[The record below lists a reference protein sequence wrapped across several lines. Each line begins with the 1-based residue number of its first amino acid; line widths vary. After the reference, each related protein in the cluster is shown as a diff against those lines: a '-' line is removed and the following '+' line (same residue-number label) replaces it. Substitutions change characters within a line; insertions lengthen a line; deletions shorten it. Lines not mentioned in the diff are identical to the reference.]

1 MISFQILSQAPTKRA
16 ECPVCFG
23 RRCDSKAST
32 GAGRTFR
39 KAPQA
44 EAYRAFGPFFGYSVF
59 QEVPIKCALFSTI
72 RGSGWSGLNIRMIHC
87 ELSHGHPLPR
97 TVLNVSDVDLR
108 GFDRQQNDLRWDT
121 KPHWHNAGSNSSRYE

>member
-1 MISFQILSQAPTKRA
+1 MSFVSDTVCRESRA
-16 ECPVCFG
+16 IQFE
-23 RRCDSKAST
+23 R
-32 GAGRTFR
+32 
-39 KAPQA
+39 Q
-44 EAYRAFGPFFGYSVF
+44 
-59 QEVPIKCALFSTI
+59 LFSTI